1 MLGLHLKMYN
11 VPQSRKLHF
20 ILIYV
25 LFFLENYLCLI
36 LIVLQ
41 FIGLTISVH
50 MYTYNLRTC
59 CVFEKFTFLAQFKEF
74 LTLA

>member
-25 LFFLENYLCLI
+25 LLFGKLFVFNLDIFAVYRANNLSICTHILEHAVCLKS
-36 LIVLQ
+36 LL
-41 FIGLTISVH
+41 
-50 MYTYNLRTC
+50 
-59 CVFEKFTFLAQFKEF
+59 FLAQFMNF
-74 LTLA
+74 